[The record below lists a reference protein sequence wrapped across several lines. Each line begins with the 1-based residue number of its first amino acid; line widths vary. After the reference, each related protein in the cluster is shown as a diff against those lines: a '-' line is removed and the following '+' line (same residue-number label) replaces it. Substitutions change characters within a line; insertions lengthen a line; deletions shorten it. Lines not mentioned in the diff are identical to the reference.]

1 METVTEFIFLGSKIT
16 ADGDCSH
23 EIKRGLLLE
32 RKAMTSLVKVKVT
45 QSCLT
50 LCYSMDYIVHGI
62 LQVRILEWVA
72 IPFSRDLPNPG
83 IKPKSSTLQ
92 AILYQ
97 LSHQRSLCILIRI
110 QD

>member
-1 METVTEFIFLGSKIT
+1 MAIRRGNNEAMTEFIFLGSKIT

-32 RKAMTSLVKVKVT
+32 RKAMTSLVKVEVT

-50 LCYSMDYIVHGI
+50 LCYSMEYIVHGI
-62 LQVRILEWVA
+62 LQVSILEWVA

-83 IKPKSSTLQ
+83 IKPRPPTLQ
-92 AILYQ
+92 ADPLPTE
-97 LSHQRSLCILIRI
+97 LSRKP
-110 QD
+110 

>member
-1 METVTEFIFLGSKIT
+1 MEIVTEFIFLGSKIT

-62 LQVRILEWVA
+62 PQARILEWA
-72 IPFSRDLPNPG
+72 AFPFSRGLSQPG
-83 IKPKSSTLQ
+83 TESRSPTLQ
-92 AILYQ
+92 ED
-97 LSHQRSLCILIRI
+97 SLPAEPEGKPI
-110 QD
+110 